1 MLTQKTFRL
10 SILLIFLSF
19 AIKAQTI
26 PDVEKLSDKQIESF
40 IKQAETKGLSETQIE
55 AAAKANGYSSEDII
69 KLRERIN
76 RIKTNATS
84 KSVTPN
90 ATIREQ
96 IGEVSERTEIQV
108 DAKASVEKKSNIF
121 GREMFTNKQ
130 LNFEPNLR
138 LPTPANYVLGP
149 DDELSVDITGY
160 AYQHYDLR
168 ISAEGTVKIE
178 SLAPIYLNGLS
189 VQKAREKVA
198 QRLKTLFAGLSN
210 GGLNMDLTLGK
221 VRSIKV
227 TVVGEVQNPGTY
239 SVSSLATLFNAL
251 YVSAGPN
258 AIGSFRN
265 VQLLRNNKIIQ
276 TFDLYDFLLQGK
288 MNGNVGLQDQDV
300 VFVPVADRKIEFVG
314 QVKRPMVYEL
324 KSSDNLEHAV
334 RYAGGFTDNA
344 YKATFTIRRNT
355 EKEREIVSV
364 NAEQLRSYA
373 LQNGDKIEINTILDR
388 YTNKVEVVGAVFRPG
403 EYALDKDIQTVG
415 QLINKAEGLRE
426 DAFKNR
432 ALLKRERENKDPE
445 FLALDLNKI
454 LAGEDIALKREDILI
469 IKSITELR
477 ELRKVSILGAINQT
491 GEYDYVDNMTV
502 NDLITLAGGYR
513 NGATVKRIEIARR
526 VFNDES
532 NDQQVEILA
541 EEGNLDLNIKANK
554 YYLKP
559 FDQVFIRELPNYQ
572 VQEKVSVQGEV
583 NYPGEYAIKSRV
595 ERISDVLE
603 RAGGQR
609 TDAYLKGAKFF
620 RNEKQVSVDFENLL
634 KNQTSAINL
643 FLENGDKIIIPKEAQ
658 VVYIGGQVLN
668 PATVAF
674 QPNFSFKEY
683 IIQAGGFSDSAY
695 VKKTYVKYANGLT
708 DYTRSFMG
716 IKTYPRVER
725 GMQIVVPVKRRER
738 LSKAE
743 ILSLSTAFVSL
754 SAVLL
759 TLVRLL

>member
-1 MLTQKTFRL
+1 M
-10 SILLIFLSF
+10 
-19 AIKAQTI
+19 
-26 PDVEKLSDKQIESF
+26 
-40 IKQAETKGLSETQIE
+40 
-55 AAAKANGYSSEDII
+55 
-69 KLRERIN
+69 
-76 RIKTNATS
+76 
-84 KSVTPN
+84 
-90 ATIREQ
+90 
-96 IGEVSERTEIQV
+96 
-108 DAKASVEKKSNIF
+108 
-121 GREMFTNKQ
+121 
-130 LNFEPNLR
+130 
-138 LPTPANYVLGP
+138 
-149 DDELSVDITGY
+149 
-160 AYQHYDLR
+160 
-168 ISAEGTVKIE
+168 
-178 SLAPIYLNGLS
+178 
-189 VQKAREKVA
+189 
-198 QRLKTLFAGLSN
+198 
-210 GGLNMDLTLGK
+210 
-221 VRSIKV
+221 
-227 TVVGEVQNPGTY
+227 
-239 SVSSLATLFNAL
+239 
-251 YVSAGPN
+251 
-258 AIGSFRN
+258 
-265 VQLLRNNKIIQ
+265 
-276 TFDLYDFLLQGK
+276 
-288 MNGNVGLQDQDV
+288 
-300 VFVPVADRKIEFVG
+300 
-314 QVKRPMVYEL
+314 
-324 KSSDNLEHAV
+324 
-334 RYAGGFTDNA
+334 
-344 YKATFTIRRNT
+344 
-355 EKEREIVSV
+355 
-364 NAEQLRSYA
+364 
-373 LQNGDKIEINTILDR
+373 
-388 YTNKVEVVGAVFRPG
+388 
-403 EYALDKDIQTVG
+403 
-415 QLINKAEGLRE
+415 
-426 DAFKNR
+426 
-432 ALLKRERENKDPE
+432 
-445 FLALDLNKI
+445 
-454 LAGEDIALKREDILI
+454 
-469 IKSITELR
+469 
-477 ELRKVSILGAINQT
+477 
-491 GEYDYVDNMTV
+491 
-502 NDLITLAGGYR
+502 
-513 NGATVKRIEIARR
+513 
-526 VFNDES
+526 FNDES

-708 DYTRSFMG
+708 DHTRSFMG